1 MTSVLNGSIFPTLP
15 RTAVCV
21 VRAESRGSGVL
32 YSVTGNTD
40 VEHHTLVEMYGHA
53 ADIRGTLELVRRF
66 LEDVDVLADL
76 DEYRRTTGRGDDDP
90 SP

>member
-1 MTSVLNGSIFPTLP
+1 VTLALNGANSPAIG

-66 LEDVDVLADL
+66 LEDVDVLTDL
-76 DEYRRTTGRGDDDP
+76 DEYRSGTPRGNGDLP
-90 SP
+90 

>member
-1 MTSVLNGSIFPTLP
+1 MNGPVSSALP

-40 VEHHTLVEMYGHA
+40 IEHRTLVEMYGHA

-66 LEDVDVLADL
+66 LEDVDVLADF
-76 DEYRRTTGRGDDDP
+76 DEYRRATRRANDDEP
-90 SP
+90 